1 MGPAE
6 ADAPAAVLDALTP
19 TDNEDALEW
28 RRRCRANLAHRA
40 AVRQRLRGVTDGVVI
55 RTAVLLP
62 FENGLQARL
71 FRCVHR
77 AGRTIRWQGITD
89 DGDRFP
95 CRLGSR
101 WPERYSWEIV
111 APDTADSRAATPL
124 APEPVTPHRVDEGR
138 EGGGAA

>member
-1 MGPAE
+1 
-6 ADAPAAVLDALTP
+6 
-19 TDNEDALEW
+19 
-28 RRRCRANLAHRA
+28 
-40 AVRQRLRGVTDGVVI
+40 VTDGVVI

-77 AGRTIRWQGITD
+77 AGRTIRWQAITD

-101 WPERYSWEIV
+101 WPERYTWEIV
-111 APDTADSRAATPL
+111 APDTAVLCAATTP
-124 APEPVTPHRVDEGR
+124 APGLVTPHRVDEGR
-138 EGGGAA
+138 ERGGAA